1 MTMKAELNDKENKPI
16 AMSGSSY
23 LPVIPAP
30 REAEI
35 DRIEF

>member
-1 MTMKAELNDKENKPI
+1 
-16 AMSGSSY
+16 MSGSSY

-35 DRIEF
+35 DRIEFWGQPG